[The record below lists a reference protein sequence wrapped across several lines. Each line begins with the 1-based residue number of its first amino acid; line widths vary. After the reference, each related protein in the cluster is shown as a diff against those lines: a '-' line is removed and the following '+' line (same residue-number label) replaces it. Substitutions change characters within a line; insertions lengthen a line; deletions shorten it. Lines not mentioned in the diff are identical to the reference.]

1 MLSDRTMISIADACA
16 YALPNALSERVTQ
29 GLYDICYRWLGRN
42 EIHRVA
48 QLARL
53 TLGEPSANA
62 QAIACAC
69 YRAKG
74 RQRRNYRA
82 MGRRTT
88 WRSAQLLLPPSAY
101 QALADTR
108 RPLVLLTIH
117 QGDYLAGLLS
127 VLAHI
132 PIERNIH
139 IIKYAEWSK
148 KEERAYQHFRRF
160 GHELVVHRLSE
171 RPAKRIVRAL
181 KRQAVLLTFVDVPR
195 SFGATTPVQMFG
207 LPFQLTSGPLL
218 LARLAGAR
226 ILPLFS
232 AYSDSNQPLVESGE
246 LLRTADF
253 ANPTKRAPLTQLAQQ
268 LADQLEANL
277 RRHGTQ
283 WEMWPVLADLLDR
296 ERLEENPEQLDPALL
311 LRLAVL
317 Q

>member
-1 MLSDRTMISIADACA
+1 MISIADACA
-16 YALPNALSERVTQ
+16 YALPDELSERVTQ
-29 GLYDICYRWLGRN
+29 RLYDICYRCLGRN
-42 EIHRVA
+42 EIHAVA

-53 TLGEPSANA
+53 TLGEPSINA
-62 QAIACAC
+62 QAIARAC
-69 YRAKG
+69 FRAKG

-82 MGRRTT
+82 MGRQST
-88 WRSAQLLLPPSAY
+88 WRSARLLLPPSAY
-101 QALADTR
+101 QALGDTR
-108 RPLVLLTIH
+108 QPLVVLTIH

-132 PIERNIH
+132 PVERNIH
-139 IIKYAEWSK
+139 IIKFAEWTK

-160 GHELVVHRLSE
+160 GHELVVHRLSD

-181 KRQAVLLTFVDVPR
+181 KRQAVLLTFIDVPR
-195 SFGATTPVQMFG
+195 GFGATTPVQMFG
-207 LPFQLTSGPLL
+207 LPFQLTSGPLV

-232 AYSDSNQPLVESGE
+232 AYSDANQPLLESGA
-246 LLRTADF
+246 LLSTTDSVNA
-253 ANPTKRAPLTQLAQQ
+253 TKRAPLTQLAQQ

-277 RRHGTQ
+277 RRYGTQ

-296 ERLEENPEQLDPALL
+296 ERLEASGDQMDPALRV
-311 LRLAVL
+311 RLAAL